1 MMDPEL
7 GEAKELRK
15 NLPDNSLMMT
25 AAVVM
30 KMLVTQMSE
39 TLLLLMQHQWS
50 MMITML
56 VHIQY

>member
-7 GEAKELRK
+7 GEARELRK

-39 TLLLLMQHQWS
+39 TLLLLMQRQ
-50 MMITML
+50 
-56 VHIQY
+56 